1 MSCCHFQPRY
11 NDIFAVESRL
21 ARFCAFGISKIR
33 HFSASLSIVVAALPP
48 EMSRQFPRRTAKV
61 IDSLKG
67 PPPQTKEGGER
78 RGRSERPSL
87 NSPRILEIEKC
98 LSAELNKQF
107 VLNKVG
113 KTCFLYTEKLKFHAT
128 TDKLHEPYN
137 YSVELQLIVSNNVHM
152 RELF

>member
-1 MSCCHFQPRY
+1 MKDR
-11 NDIFAVESRL
+11 FAFL
-21 ARFCAFGISKIR
+21 RFLFENWTFLCPLSPPSSFLP
-33 HFSASLSIVVAALPP
+33 SLSLP

-87 NSPRILEIEKC
+87 NSPRILEIEKSF
-98 LSAELNKQF
+98 SAELNKQF

-137 YSVELQLIVSNNVHM
+137 YSVGLQLIMSICGSCFNAVSWIEN
-152 RELF
+152 